1 VHLYFHVPFCARRC
15 SYCDF
20 AIAVRREVPSRA
32 YVEAA
37 LQEWAARLREPPW
50 DREAVVETIYFGGGT
65 PSRLEPRAIDQLLDR
80 IRSDRRVSLVT
91 EITLEANPDDVS
103 RTAAAAWR
111 AAGVNRLSLG
121 AQSFSVDALR
131 WMHRTHDPHAIGR
144 AVEAARAS
152 GFDNISLDLI
162 FALPDAIQRNW
173 AHDLDRALALA
184 PEHVSLYGLTTEPGT
199 PLARWSASGRIRPT
213 DDGCYADEYLLAHE
227 RLSTAGFEHYEVS
240 NAGRPG
246 YRSRHNSAYWTRAP
260 YLGIGPS
267 AHSGHG
273 NRREWN
279 IREWAAYERS
289 ARAGAPLI
297 EGRETLDQAAVR
309 LEEIYLGLRTLEGIP
324 RDWIPE
330 SKSAEWRQRDWALV
344 SDGRLSLTLEGW
356 LRLDALVAAL

>member
-1 VHLYFHVPFCARRC
+1 
-15 SYCDF
+15 
-20 AIAVRREVPSRA
+20 
-32 YVEAA
+32 
-37 LQEWAARLREPPW
+37 
-50 DREAVVETIYFGGGT
+50 
-65 PSRLEPRAIDQLLDR
+65 
-80 IRSDRRVSLVT
+80 
-91 EITLEANPDDVS
+91 
-103 RTAAAAWR
+103 
-111 AAGVNRLSLG
+111 
-121 AQSFSVDALR
+121 
-131 WMHRTHDPHAIGR
+131 MHRTHDPHAIGR

-173 AHDLDRALALA
+173 AHDLDQALALA

-213 DDGCYADEYLLAHE
+213 DDGWYADEYLLAHE

-289 ARAGAPLI
+289 ARAGAALI
-297 EGRETLDQAAVR
+297 EGRETLDQAALR

-330 SKSAEWRQRDWALV
+330 SKSAEWRQQDWALV
-344 SDGRLSLTLEGW
+344 SDGRLSLTVEGW